1 MNRKHEWESTTKK
14 ASHRSWEKG
23 LFVVLKKSSVTVFK
37 DQKHYI
43 QEPGK
48 TYRGEAP
55 ADLKGAVAAVPPDYT
70 KRKNVFRLKLANGAE
85 FLFEAKSPVCVL
97 SFVLPSSVLTTS
109 FIQEDMNNW
118 ISRLNQAIGDLQR
131 SPSSR
136 TQTLPARAGSQ
147 EGEERKKAAKKT
159 KTMLPG

>member
-48 TYRGEAP
+48 TYRGEPP

-85 FLFEAKSPVCVL
+85 FLFEAKSVVCL
-97 SFVLPSSVLTTS
+97 SLQISS
-109 FIQEDMNNW
+109 F
-118 ISRLNQAIGDLQR
+118 
-131 SPSSR
+131 
-136 TQTLPARAGSQ
+136 
-147 EGEERKKAAKKT
+147 KY
-159 KTMLPG
+159 